1 MSLFLQGWWWYPRT
15 HTMDVLFFGALDPAK
30 KLLYIPTAMVGHFS
44 YEQCQ
49 KYIANII
56 SSLWLSLEVE
66 MHADLEELADTDL
79 WVYAGIYIWGGNTYR
94 LLYEIKK
101 NGLDKKLIDFLDAGW
116 HICWWSAGAILFGH
130 DIDTAHDANIVGLRD
145 SEALNQASGASFFC
159 HYDEEDMRE
168 EIHMYVECHKHAVIA
183 LPEVGG
189 VEITSAWIKVIW
201 DENVIVYTTS
211 KEQQSFGV
219 GEYIDSALRV

>member
-1 MSLFLQGWWWYPRT
+1 MMISSYAYYGYAVFLSSWSFQKAPVYSYGYGR
-15 HTMDVLFFGALDPAK
+15 
-30 KLLYIPTAMVGHFS
+30 HFS

-49 KYIANII
+49 KYIENII

-66 MHADLEELADTDL
+66 MHADLGELTDKDL
-79 WVYAGIYIWGGNTYR
+79 WAYGGIYIWWGNTYR
-94 LLYEIKK
+94 LLYEVKK
-101 NGLDKKLIDFLDAGW
+101 NGLDKELVAFLNWWG

-145 SEALNQASGASFFC
+145 IGALNQASWASFFC

-168 EIHMYVECHKHAVIA
+168 EIHMYVEYHKYPVIA

-189 VEITSAWIKVIW
+189 VEITPAWIKVIG

-211 KEQQSFGV
+211 KEQKSFGA
-219 GEYIDSALRV
+219 GEYIDSAL